1 MAFNKEPD
9 GYEKTLLS
17 DLQGSWQNLRDAV
30 VEHAGFGGWQRVLLH
45 IDEGMS
51 WESVRN
57 LRYMS
62 QCLLPVR
69 NLLMQGEAP
78 DEVAFWLEDV
88 SRLMD
93 KTLRALGKSEINSS
107 VALGINTLDKEH
119 GVSTPIHFRP
129 EDRAGESGKVS
140 RDAGLTDFRRSGE
153 GRFPLSD

>member
-1 MAFNKEPD
+1 MPFNIEPD

-30 VEHAGFGGWQRVLLH
+30 VAHADFPGRERVLLH

-62 QCLLPVR
+62 QCLLLVR
-69 NLLMQGEAP
+69 NLLIQGEAS

-88 SRLMD
+88 SRLLD
-93 KTLRALGKSEINSS
+93 EVLRVLREGEIN
-107 VALGINTLDKEH
+107 
-119 GVSTPIHFRP
+119 
-129 EDRAGESGKVS
+129 
-140 RDAGLTDFRRSGE
+140 
-153 GRFPLSD
+153 